1 MSAGTFEIVT
11 ARVPQGL
18 GVLVRSHA
26 DGTLFRITPVRDP
39 DQPRFWC
46 LRIDR
51 CLRTGFVDP
60 AAPSCLTE
68 GGLTRD
74 SLMGVLAAIRS
85 DVNGWLSHVG
95 RQALRQWLGNQL
107 AEEPASAPV
116 HQRQGESRNRELPQR
131 APTRP
136 VDPAIEHLIPPLT
149 HAETCSN

>member
-1 MSAGTFEIVT
+1 MSAGAFEIVA

-26 DGTLFRITPVRDP
+26 AGTLFRITPVRDP

-74 SLMGVLAAIRS
+74 SLMEVLAAIRG
-85 DVNGWLSHVG
+85 DVNGWLSHAG
-95 RQALRQWLGNQL
+95 RQALRRWLGDQL
-107 AEEPASAPV
+107 AEESASAPAQ
-116 HQRQGESRNRELPQR
+116 QRESRSRGLPRR
-131 APTRP
+131 AQTGPT
-136 VDPAIEHLIPPLT
+136 DPAIDHLIPPLT
-149 HAETCSN
+149 HAETCSS

>member
-1 MSAGTFEIVT
+1 MSAGAFEIVP

-18 GVLVRSHA
+18 GVLVRSQPT
-26 DGTLFRITPVRDP
+26 GTLFRIMPVRDP

-51 CLRTGFVDP
+51 CARTGFVDP

-74 SLMGVLAAIRS
+74 ALMEMLAAIRG
-85 DVNGWLSHVG
+85 DVNGWLSQAR
-95 RQALRQWLGNQL
+95 RQSLRQWLGGQL
-107 AEEPASAPV
+107 AEEAASAPMS
-116 HQRQGESRNRELPQR
+116 QRTGGPGNRGLPRR
-131 APTRP
+131 AHVTP
-136 VDPAIEHLIPPLT
+136 VDPAIDQIIPPLT